1 MTSGPLAI
9 MSESGT
15 TRRIALVT
23 GAAQGIGRAIAIRLA
38 DDGLDVAVN
47 DIHAKKDLLDSL
59 ASELLAKGRRSYI
72 VCADVSIEE
81 EVKGMIDTVVEELG
95 GLDVMVANAGIFKT
109 GSLIESLYTF
119 PPLTEM
125 VLKVSAHAK
134 HPASVEHWNATFEVN
149 VKGTFLCYKYAAA
162 QMISQGRGG
171 RIIGPSSK
179 NGKRGMPDG
188 IAYSS
193 TKFAIRGLT
202 QAAAMELGRHGI
214 TVNTY
219 APGAIDTPMMQ
230 TTRAERALNPHAN
243 RDRPA
248 RVPPAVG
255 YDGKSEDVASIVSYL
270 ASKEAHFITG
280 SSLSYVWLAQ
290 LVVRFTDLV

>member
-1 MTSGPLAI
+1 MTLCQ
-9 MSESGT
+9 
-15 TRRIALVT
+15 TRKIALVT
-23 GAAQGIGRAIAIRLA
+23 GAGQGIGRAIAIRLA
-38 DDGLDVAVN
+38 DDGLDVALN
-47 DIHAKKDLLDSL
+47 DIHAKKDLLEVLSN
-59 ASELLAKGRRSYI
+59 EIRTKGCRSCVI
-72 VCADVSIEE
+72 CADVSVEE
-81 EVKGMIDTVVEELG
+81 EVQEMIDTVVQELG

-109 GSLIESLYTF
+109 GSLIET
-119 PPLTEM
+119 
-125 VLKVSAHAK
+125 
-134 HPASVEHWNATFEVN
+134 SVEHWDTTFGVN
-149 VKGTFLCYKYAAA
+149 VKGTFLCYKYAAT
-162 QMISQGRGG
+162 QMIRQGRGG

-202 QAAAMELGRHGI
+202 QVAALELGRHGI

-230 TTRAERALNPHAN
+230 KTRAERAMYPHIS

-255 YDGKSEDVASIVSYL
+255 YDGKPEDVASIVSYL
-270 ASKEAHFITG
+270 ASEEAHYVTGQSITLDG
-280 SSLSYVWLAQ
+280 GIV
-290 LVVRFTDLV
+290 FE